1 MTSSETEWPEPQA
14 WLLKQASR
22 GDVLA
27 TELATWG
34 DTGLEIRWYLGV
46 APPPLN
52 LVTSV
57 RTVLFHD
64 RMVMVLQDG
73 DQRFHVFPGGRREPG
88 ETVEATL
95 RREVLEETG
104 WTVASFQPLGFAVF
118 RHLTPR
124 PADYPYPYPHFVH
137 LLFIAEAAEQVAE
150 AQLGEYEVSSVF
162 YPVHEAFALPLTQEQ
177 ATLLDAALRVRDR
190 FE

>member
-1 MTSSETEWPEPQA
+1 MTASETDWTQPRA

-22 GDVLA
+22 GDVLV
-27 TELATWG
+27 TENATWG
-34 DTGLEIRWYLGV
+34 DTGLEIRWYLDV
-46 APPPLN
+46 APPPLS

-73 DQRFHVFPGGRREPG
+73 DQRLHVVPGGRREPG
-88 ETVEATL
+88 ETIEATL

-124 PADYPYPYPHFVH
+124 PDDYPYPYPDFVH
-137 LLFIAEAAEQVAE
+137 LLFVAEAAEQVAE
-150 AQLGEYEVSSVF
+150 AQAGEYEVSSAF
-162 YPVHEAFALPLTQEQ
+162 CPVDQAFALPLTHEQ
-177 ATLLDAALRVRDR
+177 ATLLDAALEARERL
-190 FE
+190 E